1 MSQQHAGPKLSYTV
15 DDALAV
21 TGLNRNAFYR
31 AISTNQIATFK
42 VGKRR
47 MVSARALQD
56 FIERKESEAS
66 GRRVA
71 TA

>member
-1 MSQQHAGPKLSYTV
+1 VNQPAERLSYSV

-56 FIERKESEAS
+56 FIDRKEREAQQ
-66 GRRVA
+66 GRA
-71 TA
+71 AAA